1 LRRFFLHVLPYRF
14 VRIRHYGFL
23 ANRRRRTFLPLCVQ
37 LLATASLLTPAT
49 TSNSPSPACSW
60 KCPRCGGKMVMIQ
73 QLEADDPLLRSPP
86 EGGNSRVI

>member
-37 LLATASLLTPAT
+37 LLATASRLTPAT
-49 TSNSPSPACSW
+49 PSNASSPAFSW
-60 KCPRCGGKMVMIQ
+60 QCPRCGGKMVMIQ

-86 EGGNSRVI
+86 EGGSSRVI